1 MGAERSDQLHGEKGE
16 CEADANTNCWNRR
29 IQSVPTI
36 RLSCEFDNGLN
47 NLLERKKRWQ
57 PINRHTFTT
66 RGLVT
71 CAVSPT
77 TLRRPAD
84 QNHQA
89 TLSFRAQTRLAFFRP
104 VFCLHSSSF
113 AALLPRIDHQT
124 PLRPGLI
131 SPFASLVLYSSAS
144 LRRRVKDAVI
154 LSATMAAPRSFC
166 SFQRSGASRG
176 LA

>member
-1 MGAERSDQLHGEKGE
+1 MARRANVR
-16 CEADANTNCWNRR
+16 ADANTNCWNRR

-47 NLLERKKRWQ
+47 NLLERKKKDGNQ
-57 PINRHTFTT
+57 LIGNTFTT

-89 TLSFRAQTRLAFFRP
+89 TLSFKAQTRLAFFRP

-131 SPFASLVLYSSAS
+131 SPFASLLLYSSAS
-144 LRRRVKDAVI
+144 LRRRVKGRGYLVCNNGRSSLI
-154 LSATMAAPRSFC
+154 LQFPEI
-166 SFQRSGASRG
+166 RG
-176 LA
+176 FKGSSVAQFE